1 MGDEMDTLDLYNGN
15 TENTAKI
22 AVNFAIVSMI
32 IMILPFMFNSPI
44 FANDTII
51 AHAPVPAINIDTG
64 QTYQQFVEQ
73 ENLQEIRQKD
83 FDQSVRKRYAGG
95 IIRDV
100 DTGIKHIKLT
110 KYYDGRPVRINIVE
124 IDRGLASNYEL
135 KPALASSSN
144 SLHNKRTITTIAKQ
158 NNAIAAINGTYFKPQ
173 TGVPLGTLMI
183 NGKMYTGPVYN
194 RVAIGITDNGFKIA
208 RVEMNAKLTAR
219 GKSLTIDNINQ
230 PRMLSS
236 YVLAY
241 TNEWGAKA
249 PASPKY
255 GYQIAIQ
262 NNRIIQT
269 SSNPLDIPEGGYVI
283 VAPYRALEP
292 FLKEG
297 RVNLEINTN
306 PEWSNVKHII
316 SGGPYL
322 VKNSEVYVDMTAE
335 KLSAIGGKNPRSAI
349 GYTNDNRLVMVA
361 VDGRENQ
368 SVGMTLM
375 QLAGFMKAI
384 GCTNAINLDGGGSTV
399 MYVNGQVVNN
409 PAFKGGIAISNALV
423 LSKKS

>member
-1 MGDEMDTLDLYNGN
+1 MDTLDLYTGN
-15 TENTAKI
+15 TENTARA
-22 AVNFAIVSMI
+22 AVNFAIVSI
-32 IMILPFMFNSPI
+32 IILILPFMFNSPM
-44 FANDTII
+44 FADDALI
-51 AHAPVPAINIDTG
+51 AHAPVPAINLDTG
-64 QTYQQFVEQ
+64 QTYRQLSVETTVPDTRL
-73 ENLQEIRQKD
+73 ED
-83 FDQSVRKRYAGG
+83 FNQSVKKRYAGG

-100 DTGIKHIKLT
+100 DTGIKHIKMT

-135 KPALASSSN
+135 RPALASSSN

-194 RVAIGITDNGFKIA
+194 RVAVGITDNGFKIA
-208 RVEMNAKLTAR
+208 RVEMNARLSAR

-236 YVLAY
+236 YTLAY
-241 TNEWGAKA
+241 TREWGEVA
-249 PASPKY
+249 PPSPKY
-255 GYQIAIQ
+255 GYQIAIK
-262 NNRIIQT
+262 NNRIIQS
-269 SSNPLDIPEGGYVI
+269 SSNPLVIPEGGYVI

-306 PEWSNVKHII
+306 PEWSDVKHII

-322 VKNSEVYVDMTAE
+322 VKDSQVYVDMTAE

-361 VDGRENQ
+361 VDGREYQ

-375 QLAGFMKAI
+375 QLAGFMRSI

-423 LSKKS
+423 LSKKES